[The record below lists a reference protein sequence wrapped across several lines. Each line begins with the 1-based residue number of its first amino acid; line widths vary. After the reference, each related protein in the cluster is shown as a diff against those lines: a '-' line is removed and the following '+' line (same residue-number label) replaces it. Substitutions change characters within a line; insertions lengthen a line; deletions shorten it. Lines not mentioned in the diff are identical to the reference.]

1 MLEKLTPHWLNQY
14 GWLFCSNFTS
24 TAGTH
29 QEGTRSSTISSA
41 LVSDAACTCILN
53 EYYTKFHTYY
63 FQIISSVFRYLFFS
77 KVIICPGLAW
87 TSTLSL

>member
-1 MLEKLTPHWLNQY
+1 M
-14 GWLFCSNFTS
+14 
-24 TAGTH
+24 AG
-29 QEGTRSSTISSA
+29 SSVVTLLALLAPIRKKVEVALISSA

-63 FQIISSVFRYLFFS
+63 SQIIPRVFRYLLFS